1 MRGNDMYEMLTEIP
15 FTKTGVDHKLKLHE
29 AVGMMMDCSQFQEY
43 QEKHFC
49 EFLRSNQIAIFLF
62 SIQIDILRMPE
73 FREKIR
79 TAVKIYGCKSIY
91 GLRRL
96 TMRDERGELCLLV
109 NATGA
114 FFDLRQG
121 KALKLDPAAF
131 GVTFDE
137 AEPMECLPRKIP
149 VPAEGG
155 TVCASV
161 KVTRSALDPNGHL
174 TSAMYFAIA
183 DDALEPDLSYNRVR
197 MEFKKQVKLS
207 DSVTPVRFETA
218 GGTVV
223 VDLRDGSGSSCAAAE
238 FSTAPFGNAAG
249 AEVK

>member
-1 MRGNDMYEMLTEIP
+1 MYEMLTEIP
-15 FTKTGVDHKLKLHE
+15 FTKTGIDHKLKLHE

-91 GLRRL
+91 GLRRI
-96 TMRDERGELCLLV
+96 TMRDEKGGLCLLV

-114 FFDLRQG
+114 FFDIRQG
-121 KALKLDPAAF
+121 KALKVDPADF
-131 GVTFDE
+131 GVAFDE

-149 VPAEGG
+149 VPAGGG
-155 TVCASV
+155 TFCPPTTVTPSV
-161 KVTRSALDPNGHL
+161 LDPNGHL

-183 DDALEPDLSYNRVR
+183 GDALRPDLRYNRVR
-197 MEFKKQVKLS
+197 MEFKKQIKLF
-207 DSVTPVRFETA
+207 DSVTPVRFETD
-218 GGTVV
+218 GGPVV
-223 VDLRDGSGSSCAAAE
+223 VDLRDGTGTSCAAAE
-238 FSTAPFGNAAG
+238 FSTAVFG
-249 AEVK
+249 

>member
-1 MRGNDMYEMLTEIP
+1 MYEMLTEIP
-15 FTKTGVDHKLKLHE
+15 FTKTGTDRKLKLHE

-49 EFLRSNQIAIFLF
+49 EFLRANQIAIFLF

-79 TAVKIYGCKSIY
+79 TAVNIYGCKSIY
-91 GLRRL
+91 GLRRI
-96 TMRDERGELCLLV
+96 TMRDETGKLCLLV

-121 KALKLDPAAF
+121 KALKVDPADF
-131 GVTFDE
+131 GVAFDE

-149 VPAEGG
+149 VPAEDG
-155 TVCASV
+155 TICAPTA
-161 KVTRSALDPNGHL
+161 VTRSALDPNGHL

-183 DDALEPDLSYNRVR
+183 DDALAPDRSYNRVR
-197 MEFKKQVKLS
+197 MEFKKQIRLS
-207 DSVTPVRFETA
+207 DSVTPVRFET
-218 GGTVV
+218 GSGSVV
-223 VDLRDGSGSSCAAAE
+223 VDLRDGTGASCAVAE
-238 FSTAPFGNAAG
+238 FSTASFG
-249 AEVK
+249 

>member
-1 MRGNDMYEMLTEIP
+1 MYEMKTEIP
-15 FTKTGVDHKLKLHE
+15 FTKAGADNRLKLHE

-49 EFLRSNQIAIFLF
+49 EYLRKNGIAIFLF
-62 SIQIDILRMPE
+62 SIQIDILRLPE
-73 FREKIR
+73 FREKVT

-96 TMRDERGELCLLV
+96 TLRDEAGKLCLIA

-121 KALKLDPAAF
+121 RALKLDPADF
-131 GVTFDE
+131 RVVFDE

-149 VPAEGG
+149 IPAGPG
-155 TVCASV
+155 TDGIPFP
-161 KVTRSALDPNGHL
+161 VTRSTLDPNGHL

-183 DDALEPDLSYNRVR
+183 GDSLPAETRFDRVR
-197 MEFKKQVKLS
+197 LEFKKQVKAGQT
-207 DSVTPVRFETA
+207 VFPVRFETA
-218 GGTVV
+218 DGKTV
-223 VDLRDGSGSSCAAAE
+223 VDLRDGDGSSCAAAE
-238 FSTAPFGNAAG
+238 FSVIEKP
-249 AEVK
+249 

>member
-1 MRGNDMYEMLTEIP
+1 MYEMLTEIP
-15 FTKTGVDHKLKLHE
+15 FTRTGVDQKLKLHE

-49 EFLRSNQIAIFLF
+49 EFLRTNQIAIFLF
-62 SIQIDILRMPE
+62 SIQVDILRMPE

-96 TMRDERGELCLLV
+96 TMRDESGNLCLIS

-121 KALKLDPAAF
+121 RALKIDPSDF
-131 GVTFDE
+131 GVAYDD

-149 VPAEGG
+149 VPTENGIP
-155 TVCASV
+155 CAPV
-161 KVTRSALDPNGHL
+161 AVTRSMLDPNGHL

-183 DDALEPDLSYNRVR
+183 DDALPADLKYNRVR
-197 MEFKKQVKLS
+197 MEFKKQVKPG
-207 DSVTPVRFETA
+207 DSVTPVRFKNSA
-218 GGTVV
+218 GAVV
-223 VDLRDGSGSSCAAAE
+223 VDLRDGSGASCAAAE
-238 FSTAPFGNAAG
+238 FSTKEN
-249 AEVK
+249 

>member
-1 MRGNDMYEMLTEIP
+1 MYEMLTEIP
-15 FTKTGVDHKLKLHE
+15 FTKTGTDRKLKLHE
-29 AVGMMMDCSQFQEY
+29 AVGMRMDCSQFQEY

-91 GLRRL
+91 GLRRI
-96 TMRDERGELCLLV
+96 TMRDEAGKLCLLV

-121 KALKLDPAAF
+121 KALKVDPADF
-131 GVTFDE
+131 GVAFDE

-155 TVCASV
+155 TFCAPTA
-161 KVTRSALDPNGHL
+161 VTRSALDPNGHL

-183 DDALEPDLSYNRVR
+183 DDALAPDRSYNRVR
-197 MEFKKQVKLS
+197 MEFKKQIRLF

-218 GGTVV
+218 AGATV
-223 VDLRDGSGSSCAAAE
+223 VDLRDGTGASCAVAE
-238 FSTAPFGNAAG
+238 FSTASFG
-249 AEVK
+249 